1 MTDMTFTVKDLVV
14 AASVLGPVIAGA
26 LRIFGKMRQQD
37 VKLCAMI
44 EGLSNQAVI
53 LATRMDDLDAKLTE
67 ESRDIR
73 NRVTEGHNRLNPI
86 ESRMGQLEGWIEAQ
100 KK

>member
-1 MTDMTFTVKDLVV
+1 MSDMTFTVKDLVV
-14 AASVLGPVIAGA
+14 AASVLGPVIVSA
-26 LRIFGKMRQQD
+26 LGIYNKMKHQD
-37 VKLCAMI
+37 AKLCAM
-44 EGLSNQAVI
+44 V
-53 LATRMDDLDAKLTE
+53 DKLVT

-73 NRVTEGHNRLNPI
+73 DRVTEGHNRLNPI

>member
-1 MTDMTFTVKDLVV
+1 MSDMTFTLKDLVV
-14 AASVLGPVIAGA
+14 AASVLGPVIVSA
-26 LRIFGKMRQQD
+26 LGIYNKMRHQD
-37 VKLCAMI
+37 AKLCAMVDS
-44 EGLSNQAVI
+44 LSAQLNVLVA
-53 LATRMDDLDAKLTE
+53 RMDDLDDKLVT

>member
-1 MTDMTFTVKDLVV
+1 MSDMTFTLKDLILG
-14 AASVLGPVIAGA
+14 ASVLGPVIVSA
-26 LRIFGKMRQQD
+26 LGIYNKMKQQD
-37 VKLCAMI
+37 AKLCSMVDS
-44 EGLSNQAVI
+44 LSGQVGV
-53 LATRMDDLDAKLTE
+53 LVTRMDDLDDRLVT

-86 ESRMGQLEGWIEAQ
+86 ESRLGQHEGWKDAL